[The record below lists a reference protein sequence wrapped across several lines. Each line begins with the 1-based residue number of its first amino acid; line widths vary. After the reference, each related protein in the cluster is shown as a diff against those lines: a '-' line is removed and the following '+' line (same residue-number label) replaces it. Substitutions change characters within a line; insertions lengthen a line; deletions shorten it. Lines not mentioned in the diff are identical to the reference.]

1 MALSDHEQRELQ
13 RLLAKASGKEM
24 VQVSA
29 GTMSDGSKRRSQG
42 VTQQD
47 SEENEEFELIA
58 GSADDLAVLKGM
70 YADQDTRVP
79 LPEDCKTAEQWGT
92 TKLLMEKY
100 KKDEMCYESLIL
112 KAINGDQD
120 AGRYC
125 LFIMRK
131 YGDSKAKTQAPDF
144 ARFLKRIK
152 YDERKVETTG
162 FVRTFVR

>member
-79 LPEDCKTAEQWGT
+79 LPEDCKTAE
-92 TKLLMEKY
+92 
-100 KKDEMCYESLIL
+100 
-112 KAINGDQD
+112 
-120 AGRYC
+120 
-125 LFIMRK
+125 
-131 YGDSKAKTQAPDF
+131 
-144 ARFLKRIK
+144 
-152 YDERKVETTG
+152 
-162 FVRTFVR
+162 

>member
-58 GSADDLAVLKGM
+58 GSADG
-70 YADQDTRVP
+70 
-79 LPEDCKTAEQWGT
+79 
-92 TKLLMEKY
+92 
-100 KKDEMCYESLIL
+100 LIL

>member
-58 GSADDLAVLKGM
+58 GSADE
-70 YADQDTRVP
+70 T
-79 LPEDCKTAEQWGT
+79 
-92 TKLLMEKY
+92 
-100 KKDEMCYESLIL
+100 CYGLIL

-125 LFIMRK
+125 LFIVRK